1 MTNLNNE
8 FSLGYLIIAYHTDN
22 KILDLTKN
30 LQPVYTSDITNN

>member
-1 MTNLNNE
+1 MTNLNNK
-8 FSLGYLIIAYHTDN
+8 FSLGYLIIAYLTDN